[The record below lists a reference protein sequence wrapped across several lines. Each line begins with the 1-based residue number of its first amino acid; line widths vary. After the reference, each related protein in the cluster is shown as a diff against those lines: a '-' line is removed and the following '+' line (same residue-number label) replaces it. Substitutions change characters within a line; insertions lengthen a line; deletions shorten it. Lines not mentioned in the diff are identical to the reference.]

1 MTKGLRRAAAALALA
16 AALPAAAYVLP
27 VPGILRRMGERRHA
41 LGVDALD
48 VQGTVTARGE
58 LGARLAAA
66 AGAPAVAEVTVAARF
81 LMKVPGRCRLE
92 LVADPAVAAAD
103 RPAVSVRSDG
113 RLSGKLAD
121 VAPAVALV
129 RSLCALL
136 AVPTAGD
143 ASDVYAATLARR
155 GVATS
160 AEPTL
165 GRFDGRIAYVVGGHP
180 RDPRPVL
187 YVAKDGFQ
195 PLRLVSAEGKELTD
209 VRLLGWGSPVG
220 GEWFPRAVEV
230 WAKDRDAASLRFN
243 TERAVANPTPRLQDA
258 LF

>member
-1 MTKGLRRAAAALALA
+1 VNPRRLVAALALA
-16 AALPAAAYVLP
+16 VAIPAAAYVLP

-41 LGVDALD
+41 LGVDALE

-66 AGAPAVAEVTVAARF
+66 AGAPAGAEVTVPARF

-92 LVADPAVAAAD
+92 LVPAAATPGAE
-103 RPAVSVRSDG
+103 RPAVSTRGDG

-129 RSLCALL
+129 RSVCALL
-136 AVPTAGD
+136 AIPTAGD
-143 ASDVYAATLARR
+143 ASDLYASALSRR
-155 GVATS
+155 GVAIGGE
-160 AEPTL
+160 ATL
-165 GRFDGRIAYVVGGHP
+165 GRFDGRIAYVVGGHA
-180 RDPRPVL
+180 RDARPLL

-195 PLRLVSAEGKELTD
+195 PLRLVSTEGKDLAD

-230 WAKDRDAASLRFN
+230 WAKDRDAATLRFN
-243 TERAVANPTPRLQDA
+243 TERAISNPTPRIPDS